1 MSTFTA
7 LGEGH
12 DDKRLGEGHDGLL
25 LHVQELQEKL
35 DSAGDPTTREL
46 AEELVSAVVQ
56 MYGAGLERIVDS
68 LLAAGEE
75 GKRLALALA
84 EEEQVAAL
92 LMIHDLHPTPLL
104 ERVQGALEQV
114 RPYMES
120 HGGNVELLSL
130 EQGVARISLR
140 GSCSSCAAST
150 VTLELAI
157 KRALEQAAP
166 DLEGL
171 EVEGMTGAATNTPT
185 GPLLPLLSP
194 GGQEPQSPPSVPILE
209 LPMTMSPPPAP
220 GPRPDGAVELPLA
233 MSGVPAQPGAAMNG
247 VTHAALALDG
257 APTSASD
264 ERCDLCKTT
273 IPEDHRHLLNLVERR
288 IECVCESCWALRSGD
303 AEYRPTGGRTLWLPT
318 LELPDE
324 LWASFEIPIG
334 LAFFMDS
341 SITGCVVALYP
352 SPGGAT
358 ESELHFSSWSR
369 MVELNPIL
377 TNLEPD
383 IEGLIVNRL
392 ADPPAYAIAPI
403 DRCYALTGTIKVS
416 WEGISGGSKV
426 REAVSN
432 FFQELRTQARDTSA
446 LYRRRPRQPEGAL

>member
-25 LHVQELQEKL
+25 LHVQGLQEKL

-171 EVEGMTGAATNTPT
+171 EVEGVTGVATGTPT
-185 GPLLPLLSP
+185 GRSLPLVTGGPAPMSP
-194 GGQEPQSPPSVPILE
+194 SSAPIIE
-209 LPMTMSPPPAP
+209 LPMAMSPAPAP
-220 GPRPDGAVELPLA
+220 RPRPDGAVELPLA
-233 MSGVPAQPGAAMNG
+233 TSGAPTQPGAATNG
-247 VTHAALALDG
+247 VTHG
-257 APTSASD
+257 APTLDSAPAPASE

-273 IPEDHRHLLNLVERR
+273 IPDDHRHLLNLVERR

-303 AEYRPTGGRTLWLPT
+303 AEYRPTGGRTLWLPA

-324 LWASFEIPIG
+324 VWASFQIPIG

-341 SITGCVVALYP
+341 STAGCVVALYP

-377 TNLEPD
+377 ADLEPD

-392 ADPPAYAIAPI
+392 SDPPAYAIAAI
-403 DRCYALTGTIKVS
+403 DRCYALTGTIKVN
-416 WEGISGGSKV
+416 WEGISGGLKV
-426 REAVSN
+426 REAVSG
-432 FFQELRTQARDTSA
+432 FFEELRAQARGTSA
-446 LYRRRPRQPEGAL
+446 LYRRRPRQPESAL

>member
-1 MSTFTA
+1 VSRA
-7 LGEGH
+7 IELDEGH
-12 DDKRLGEGHDGLL
+12 DQPLL
-25 LHVQELQEKL
+25 RVQELQEKL
-35 DSAGDPTTREL
+35 DSAGDPATREL

-68 LLAAGEE
+68 LLAAGQE
-75 GKRLALALA
+75 GRRLTATLA

-92 LMIHDLHPTPLL
+92 LLIHDLHPVPLL

-130 EQGVARISLR
+130 EQGVARIGLR

-157 KRALEQAAP
+157 KQALEQAAP

-171 EVEGMTGAATNTPT
+171 EVEGMTNAPTSVPT
-185 GPLLPLLSP
+185 GPSLPLAGSSP
-194 GGQEPQSPPSVPILE
+194 VPAPPLAGAIE
-209 LPMTMSPPPAP
+209 LPMAMSPAPAP

-233 MSGVPAQPGAAMNG
+233 ISGDCAQPDAATNG
-247 VTHAALALDG
+247 VKHGAPALSSALA
-257 APTSASD
+257 PASD
-264 ERCDLCKTT
+264 ERCDLCNTT

-303 AEYRPTGGRTLWLPT
+303 AEYRPTGGRTLWLPA

-324 LWASFEIPIG
+324 LWASFQIPIG

-358 ESELHFSSWSR
+358 ESELHFSSWSQ

-377 TNLEPD
+377 ADLEPD

-403 DRCYALTGTIKVS
+403 DRCYALTGTIKVN
-416 WEGISGGSKV
+416 WEGISGGPKV
-426 REAVSN
+426 REAVSG
-432 FFQELRTQARDTSA
+432 FFQELQTQARDTSA

>member
-1 MSTFTA
+1 MSTVTA
-7 LGEGH
+7 LDEGH
-12 DDKRLGEGHDGLL
+12 EDLL
-25 LHVQELQEKL
+25 PRVQELQAKL
-35 DSAGDPTTREL
+35 DSAGDPATREL

-75 GKRLALALA
+75 GRRLAVALA
-84 EEEQVAAL
+84 EEEPVAAL
-92 LMIHDLHPTPLL
+92 LMIHDLHPVPLL

-157 KRALEQAAP
+157 KQALEQAAP

-171 EVEGMTGAATNTPT
+171 EVEGMTDAATSTPT
-185 GPLLPLLSP
+185 GPSLPLVS
-194 GGQEPQSPPSVPILE
+194 GGPAPESPPSTPIIE
-209 LPMTMSPPPAP
+209 LPM
-220 GPRPDGAVELPLA
+220 A
-233 MSGVPAQPGAAMNG
+233 MS
-247 VTHAALALDG
+247 
-257 APTSASD
+257 SASD
-264 ERCDLCKTT
+264 ERCDLCQTT

-303 AEYRPTGGRTLWLPT
+303 AEYRPTGGRKLWLPK
-318 LELPDE
+318 LDLPDE
-324 LWASFEIPIG
+324 LWASFQIPIG

-377 TNLEPD
+377 ADLEPD

-392 ADPPAYAIAPI
+392 SDPPTYSIAPI
-403 DRCYALTGTIKVS
+403 DRCYALTGTIKMN
-416 WEGISGGSKV
+416 WEGISGGPKV
-426 REAVSN
+426 EEAVSG
-432 FFQELRTQARDTSA
+432 FFDELRAEA
-446 LYRRRPRQPEGAL
+446 AAA